1 MRTHV
6 RECHSPPAFFAK
18 ITIRRHGST
27 QAARQEAAAHHA
39 ARAPTSDGMLN
50 HFQMFWEL
58 RDRFPLHFIVF
69 KQVSSHIPHE
79 ANVEQYF
86 SRAVSARASR
96 TAHPCRR
103 VSHSRC
109 GISSCSLPPCG
120 VQGLLS
126 DPNMDPE
133 YLAMLVM
140 VGVNKKKFKPPVAS
154 IKERYY
160 AMFRGKGGEL

>member
-1 MRTHV
+1 MSASAQATHV
-6 RECHSPPAFFAK
+6 RL
-18 ITIRRHGST
+18 ST
-27 QAARQEAAAHHA
+27 TQLTAVQVSQPDKRHA
-39 ARAPTSDGMLN
+39 AQAFQFDPVKIEIERFAYLAPETLKAYITSDGMLN

-58 RDRFPLHFIVF
+58 RDQFPLHFIVF

-133 YLAMLVM
+133 YLAMLVT
-140 VGVNKKKFKPPVAS
+140 VGRWV
-154 IKERYY
+154 
-160 AMFRGKGGEL
+160 